1 MKRTG
6 PLPLIGLGF
15 GGAVVGFLLQ
25 LWLASAGMATL
36 SPPVTVPITLVV
48 VAAVVLAAAIPIHRA
63 VRAQQRGL
71 VNPFRAMR
79 VVVLAKASSLA
90 GSLVAGIGLGFVVYS
105 LSRPILPGVAA
116 LWLAVGTA
124 VAGIVLLIA
133 GLVAEQLCS
142 LPPDDPENKSRD
154 GGPTG
159 AR

>member
-6 PLPLIGLGF
+6 PLLLVSLAAAA
-15 GGAVVGFLLQ
+15 AVVGFFLQ
-25 LWLASAGMATL
+25 LGLASAGVATL

-63 VRAQQRGL
+63 VRSRQGGPI
-71 VNPFRAMR
+71 NPFQAMR

-90 GSLVAGIGLGFVVYS
+90 GSVVGGIGAGFVAYS
-105 LSRPILPGVAA
+105 LSRPIMPGVAA
-116 LWLAVGTA
+116 LWLAIGTA
-124 VAGIVLLIA
+124 VAGLVLLIA

-142 LPPDDPENKSRD
+142 LPPDDPEHKSRD
-154 GGPTG
+154 GGPAG

>member
-6 PLPLIGLGF
+6 PLLLVSVGA

-25 LWLASAGMATL
+25 LGLASAGAATL

-48 VAAVVLAAAIPIHRA
+48 VAAVVLAAAIPIYRA
-63 VRAQQRGL
+63 VRSRQRGPI
-71 VNPFRAMR
+71 NPFQAMR

-90 GSLVAGIGLGFVVYS
+90 GSLVVGIGLGLVAYS
-105 LSRPILPGVAA
+105 LSRPILPGVTA
-116 LWLAVGTA
+116 LWLAIGTA
-124 VAGIVLLIA
+124 IAGVVLLIA

-142 LPPDDPENKSRD
+142 LPPDDSEHKSRD

-159 AR
+159 AH